1 MQEDIELAPS
11 QVESEISVRFMLDG
25 GVITLGKINVVH
37 KSLF

>member
-25 GVITLGKINVVH
+25 GVITLGKSRSHIVRV
-37 KSLF
+37 